1 MRDPTNEV
9 ARAPDRK
16 RALRQ
21 LTISYL
27 ATTAFVFALSRKTPM
42 QYGLHELIGALF
54 LIAALASVRRDDDD
68 TARYGVRLGG
78 IFPGKTGDDRSLV
91 RAIVE
96 GIPRALGELGI
107 ATGVA
112 LVVLP
117 VYAFFWPMFN
127 HAPAARHFTLDGARM
142 KEILTNLL
150 AVALTEEMYFR
161 GYLQTRMGDAFG
173 VSRAPSPPPS
183 EPKRESAPEAAV
195 EAQPVHRASIA
206 EEAGSRDAVFARLK
220 AMALP
225 IVITSALFAITHVTV
240 EVTIQ
245 RAVVFFP
252 GLLFGF
258 VREWRKGIGAAVF
271 LHAISNVFELWL
283 EGR

>member
-1 MRDPTNEV
+1 MS
-9 ARAPDRK
+9 PDRL

-21 LTISYL
+21 LAISYL
-27 ATTAFVFALSRKTPM
+27 VTNAFVFALSRKTPM

-54 LIAALASVRRDDDD
+54 LIAALVSIRRDDDD
-68 TARYGVRLGG
+68 TTRYGVRLGG

-91 RAIVE
+91 RAVVE
-96 GIPRALGELGI
+96 GIPSALRELG
-107 ATGVA
+107 VA
-112 LVVLP
+112 AVVACVVLP
-117 VYAFFWPMFN
+117 IYAFFWPMFN
-127 HAPAARHFTLDGARM
+127 HVPAARHFALDGSRM
-142 KEILTNLL
+142 KEIVTNLL

-161 GYLQTRMGDAFG
+161 GYVQTRMGDAWG
-173 VSRAPSPPPS
+173 VTSTARTQAVGGTASENVATNAPGPLAGDKTSVAPIEPSASPD
-183 EPKRESAPEAAV
+183 
-195 EAQPVHRASIA
+195 IA
-206 EEAGSRDAVFARLK
+206 ARLK
-220 AMALP
+220 AMAWP

-240 EVTIQ
+240 EVTVQ

-252 GLLFGF
+252 GLLFGV

>member
-1 MRDPTNEV
+1 MLPE
-9 ARAPDRK
+9 RA

-21 LTISYL
+21 LAVSFL
-27 ATTAFVFALSRKTPM
+27 ATNALVFGLSRRGPM

-54 LIAALASVRRDDDD
+54 LVSALWSVRRDDDD
-68 TARYGVRLGG
+68 TERYGVRLGG
-78 IFPGKTGDDRSLV
+78 IFPGRVGDDRSLV

-96 GIPRALGELGI
+96 SIPSAFTELGAAVGI
-107 ATGVA
+107 AA
-112 LVVLP
+112 VVFP
-117 VYAFFWPMFN
+117 VYALCWPLFN
-127 HAPAARHFTLDGARM
+127 TPPAVRHFVLDAARW

-161 GYLQTRMGDAFG
+161 GYIQTRLGDAFG
-173 VSRAPSPPPS
+173 VPRGLSTGR
-183 EPKRESAPEAAV
+183 
-195 EAQPVHRASIA
+195 
-206 EEAGSRDAVFARLK
+206 RLR

-225 IVITSALFAITHVTV
+225 VILAAALFAITHVTV
-240 EVTIQ
+240 EVTLQ

-252 GLLFGF
+252 ALLFGA
-258 VREWRKGIGAAVF
+258 VRVWRGGIGAAIF